1 MKTLKNIRED
11 RRSSALKEASRY
23 TQEALAAELG
33 VSVPTLKIL
42 EENPLS
48 MSVEQLTK
56 ACDYLGIDVSLFLPR
71 NPK

>member
-1 MKTLKNIRED
+1 MQTLKSIREELRDGAMKT
-11 RRSSALKEASRY
+11 AARY

-33 VSVPTLKIL
+33 VSVPTMKAL

-56 ACDYLGIDVSLFLPR
+56 ACEYLGCDVDIFLR
-71 NPK
+71 SNPN